1 MRKNKKLTN
10 FRKYMVEKFYSLS
23 KEITA
28 EDFCNNY
35 SVKKLHLED
44 FIEWI
49 ELYEKANDKITLKKS
64 NPNQQSKKKNQRN
77 EYKKQY
83 QDRKIR
89 CYKEMVKNGEFK
101 FSNDEK
107 INSTMCDMFIC
118 DESPSKIY
126 KLALLLAEPVIDH
139 NFRIKNLNKN
149 VNFQLKTNNKED
161 LNKALINITS
171 KLETIVF
178 EIDPSNMEIEKV
190 GIHE

>member
-23 KEITA
+23 KEITV
-28 EDFCNNY
+28 EEFCNNH

-49 ELYEKANDKITLKKS
+49 ELYENETGKITLKKS
-64 NPNQQSKKKNQRN
+64 HHNQQSKKKNQRN

-89 CYKEMVKNGEFK
+89 YYKEMVKNGEFK

-118 DESPSKIY
+118 DEAPSKIY
-126 KLALLLAEPVIDH
+126 KLALLLAEPIFDH
-139 NFRIKNLNKN
+139 NFRIKDLNEN

-161 LNKALINITS
+161 LNKAIINITS
-171 KLETIVF
+171 KLETIAF